1 MPRTSASPRVTPEDV
16 SALCRDLGFS
26 LSGAASESL
35 AVYLGLLGKW
45 NRVMNLVGPR
55 DWRDILSGLIVDS
68 FHLAGFIRALPLPP
82 APECRDLGAGAG
94 LPGIPLRMLWQE
106 GSYTLVEAREK
117 RALFLRT
124 VLASCP
130 LPGVSVFQG
139 RAEAFMAVRG
149 PAHLTV
155 SRAFLPWE
163 KVLALVEEYTK
174 PGGYCLFLT
183 LTPLPAALPQGWE
196 AAAEQAYTVGNDQ
209 RWLWA
214 LRKI

>member
-1 MPRTSASPRVTPEDV
+1 MSGTSVSPPLAAQAVG
-16 SALCRDLGFS
+16 SLCRDLGFS
-26 LSGAASESL
+26 LPGAAVEEL
-35 AVYLGLLGKW
+35 VIYLGLLEKW
-45 NRVMNLVGPR
+45 NRVMNLVGPGN
-55 DWRDILSGLIVDS
+55 WRDVLATLVVDS
-68 FHLAGFIRALPLPP
+68 LRLDAFVRALPLPP

-106 GSYTLVEAREK
+106 GTYALVEAREK

-139 RAEAFMAVRG
+139 RAEAFMAGRG

-163 KVLALVEEYTK
+163 KVLALVEDHTAT
-174 PGGYCLFLT
+174 GGFCLFLT
-183 LTPLPAALPQGWE
+183 LKPLPQALPQGWA
-196 AAAEQAYTVGNDQ
+196 AAAEQEYAVGADR
-209 RWLWA
+209 RWFWA
-214 LRKI
+214 LRKV